1 MSIYSIASEE
11 ILGHIKQY
19 TKRGEVVKISDALE
33 YNNILYRE
41 IVFSKE
47 LFKHFRKEPLGYL
60 YINEKNEIVT
70 EKSLQEK
77 LAKLAYFSEIFYNTE
92 NRTCIVNA
100 LQDEGVI
107 EKDRRDYK
115 LAAFGLDFLTKE
127 GCVDSE
133 QVKQIV
139 IKLTDIRKDNNEI
152 LKQLISKAEKCKKE
166 KKYFNAYMLEELLPT
181 YREAL
186 SINLQKIKLI
196 DSGRECYTNIK
207 KTSEKK
213 RKQMSIRFNHK
224 ITGPLMKISYM
235 MGYFIKLVDTCEAIS
250 KMSDTQYFKYLGT
263 SEKENIDYRVKLN
276 RSKKNSW
283 FGVLFTSIQQLY
295 TQHLLL

>member
-1 MSIYSIASEE
+1 MQIYSLASKE
-11 ILGHIKQY
+11 ILEHIKKY

-33 YNNILYRE
+33 YNNVLYRE
-41 IVFSKE
+41 IVFTKE

-196 DSGRECYTNIK
+196 DSGRECYANIK

-276 RSKKNSW
+276 RSKKNS
-283 FGVLFTSIQQLY
+283 
-295 TQHLLL
+295 